1 MLYGDTT
8 AMDTDSAC
16 AGIVNV
22 THVYSR
28 GKATG
33 VLQTTHG

>member
-1 MLYGDTT
+1 MN
-8 AMDTDSAC
+8 MDSAC

-33 VLQTTHG
+33 VLRMMHG